1 MNLSVGLVGFPNVG
15 KSTLFNALLGRVVAD
30 ASNYPFCTIEPNV
43 GIVEIRDERLEVLKK
58 ITEETE
64 GLDSNF
70 KLIPAVVEFVDIAGL
85 VQGASQGEG
94 LGNKFLSHIRE
105 VDAIAL
111 VLRDFADGNVIRS
124 GSVSPKDDKE
134 VLMAE
139 LAIKDL
145 ETVED
150 SMQRLVVKSKSPAFT
165 KEERAK
171 LSVLEKVQENLNKGN
186 GAVLGLSGEEVF
198 LIKEFNLLTA
208 KPVIEVINC
217 DEEDLGLPISGS
229 SQVRVSA
236 RTEFELSE
244 LPTEERQI
252 YRMDWADL
260 PGVGLDALI
269 SKAYEVLGYI
279 SFFTAGPKEVRA
291 WTVPNGA
298 TAPQAAGVIHTD
310 FEKKFIRAD
319 VVSYEDF
326 VECHG
331 YYGAKEKGRSRMEG
345 RDYVVRDG
353 DLMVFHHS

>member
-43 GIVEIRDERLEVLKK
+43 GIVEVNDKRLEVLKK

-64 GLDSNF
+64 GLDNGF

-111 VLRDFADGNVIRS
+111 VLRDFADTNVIRS
-124 GSVSPKDDKE
+124 GSVDPKNDRE
-134 VLMAE
+134 ILIAE

-145 ETVED
+145 ETVTD
-150 SMQRLVVKSKSPAFT
+150 AMVRLTAKAKSPAFS
-165 KEERAK
+165 KEEREK
-171 LSVLEKVQENLNKGN
+171 LTILEKIQANLDQGN
-186 GAVLGLSGEEVF
+186 SAILGLDEEEKLAV
-198 LIKEFNLLTA
+198 KEFNLLTA

-217 DEEDLGLPISGS
+217 DEADLSKPLET
-229 SQVRVSA
+229 SQIRLSA
-236 RTEFELSE
+236 KTEFELTE
-244 LPTEERQI
+244 LSDEEREIFRQ
-252 YRMDWADL
+252 DWANLD
-260 PGVGLDALI
+260 GVGLDALI
-269 SKAYEVLGYI
+269 AKAYQVLGYI

-291 WTVPNGA
+291 WTIPNGA

-319 VVSYEDF
+319 VVGFEDF
-326 VECHG
+326 VECNG
-331 YYGAKEKGRSRMEG
+331 YVGAKEKGKSRMEG

-353 DLMVFHHS
+353 DVMIFHHS

>member
-43 GIVEIRDERLEVLKK
+43 GIVEVKDKRLEILKK

-64 GLDSNF
+64 GLDNGF

-85 VQGASQGEG
+85 VQGASTGEG

-111 VLRDFADGNVIRS
+111 VLRDFADNNVIRS
-124 GSVSPKDDKE
+124 GSTTPKDDKE
-134 VLMAE
+134 ILMAE

-145 ETVED
+145 ETVTEAIAK
-150 SMQRLVVKSKSPAFT
+150 LAAKTKSPAFT
-165 KEERAK
+165 KDEREK
-171 LSVLEKVQENLNKGN
+171 LTILEKVQVNLNQGN
-186 GAVLGLSGEEVF
+186 SAILGLNDEEK
-198 LIKEFNLLTA
+198 LAIKEFSLLTA

-217 DEEDLGLPISGS
+217 DEADLNKPLEANQI
-229 SQVRVSA
+229 RLCA
-236 RTEFELSE
+236 KTEFELTELSE
-244 LPTEERQI
+244 EEREMF
-252 YRMDWADL
+252 REDWANL
-260 PGVGLDALI
+260 EGVGLDALI
-269 SKAYEVLGYI
+269 NKAYEVLGYI

-291 WTVPNGA
+291 WTIPNGA

-319 VVSYEDF
+319 VVSYDSF

-331 YYGAKEKGRSRMEG
+331 YLGCKEKGKSRMEG
-345 RDYVVRDG
+345 RDYIVSDG
-353 DLMVFHHS
+353 DLMIFHHS

>member
-43 GIVEIRDERLEVLKK
+43 GIVEVNDRRLDELKK

-64 GLDSNF
+64 GLDNGF

-85 VQGASQGEG
+85 VQGASTGEG

-111 VLRDFADGNVIRS
+111 VLRDFADNNVIRS
-124 GSVSPKDDKE
+124 GSTTPKDDKE
-134 VLMAE
+134 ILMAE

-145 ETVED
+145 ETVTEAM
-150 SMQRLVVKSKSPAFT
+150 SRLAAKTKSPAFA
-165 KEERAK
+165 KEEREK
-171 LSVLEKVQENLNKGN
+171 LSILEKVQANLNQGN
-186 GAVLGLSGEEVF
+186 SGILGLSEEEK
-198 LIKEFNLLTA
+198 LAIKEFSLLTA

-217 DEEDLGLPISGS
+217 DEADLKKPLEANQI
-229 SQVRVSA
+229 RLCA
-236 RTEFELSE
+236 KTEFELTELSE
-244 LPTEERQI
+244 EEREIFRQ
-252 YRMDWADL
+252 DWTNLD
-260 PGVGLDALI
+260 GVGLDALI
-269 SKAYEVLGYI
+269 AKAYEVLGFI

-291 WTVPNGA
+291 WTIPNGA

-319 VVSYEDF
+319 VVSYDNF
-326 VECHG
+326 MECNG
-331 YYGAKEKGRSRMEG
+331 YAGAKEKGKSRMEG

-353 DLMVFHHS
+353 DVMIFHHS